1 MSFRERL
8 RALMGAKQGATLA
21 AIAEACGCSPQAVHK
36 WLKGGDIG
44 YVYLKRL
51 ASYFNVN
58 WIWLRYG
65 EQSDDDPE
73 GRGETPGAGLS
84 AERGRYLERI
94 VESERLL
101 RTALELADVGAWE
114 LNFLAG
120 RIRYSLTAR
129 RLLGVDDAYPEDV
142 SSFFQLIV
150 EEDARQLEEDIAKAV
165 RTASSLQAAFRLKA
179 NAKVV
184 LELCGSFG
192 DPAIA
197 DNGLI
202 FGVLRRVYMSD
213 KSCESPPMRG
223 WYERRNFP

>member
-51 ASYFNVN
+51 AAYFSVN

-65 EQSDDDPE
+65 EQSDDDSE
-73 GRGETPGAGLS
+73 GRGERCGAGLS

-101 RTALELADVGAWE
+101 RTALELAGVGAWE

-142 SSFFQLIV
+142 SSFFQLMI
-150 EEDARQLEEDIAKAV
+150 EEDARQLEQDVAKAV
-165 RTASSLQAAFRLKA
+165 RTSSSLRTAFRLKA

-184 LELCGSFG
+184 LELCGSFC

-202 FGVLRRVYMSD
+202 FGVLRHVNMSN
-213 KSCESPPMRG
+213 KSCEIPPM
-223 WYERRNFP
+223 